1 MNNVNL
7 FEWIVGGIF
16 VGINAYRRY
25 NTPTTNRASTT
36 FQNFCIYYFFYLL
49 SVLAI
54 YMLIGAMLNSSPETI
69 GLLWGL
75 LTGDVRTTNTTLPSE
90 LQSLSPPMVSALFL
104 TTMLP
109 SLPWLSRYDQA
120 LLKVFW
126 DRGHIPQHVQKMA
139 VSMRRS
145 GFNFSPRQM
154 KQLRDHCESLQIS
167 CDSLSIDSST
177 NIDFRWARIN
187 VLLDSI
193 NEWQT
198 DDSGRLR
205 RFLQE
210 NKEELEK
217 LALSRDEIN
226 KDFHE
231 YKTVT
236 NQDRIASKL
245 EAILNKSLTELF
257 GNICL
262 FIARATCVSDLSESG
277 RSSRISQ
284 LGFEGGM
291 RGVDQ
296 ISARQIIGTVLAI
309 MVVFWLVS
317 HIQEMRK
324 PPQFRHF
331 DNVVFVTFLMA
342 FTYGSA
348 LIIALSLRR
357 HIGMGYNDLTG
368 QRSWIAYL
376 LVGLITACSWFLI
389 TFSYRY
395 ICNMLSGLDSADNFS
410 QVLTDVAWSYP
421 YALQSLALAVSI
433 SWILDFHQSRE
444 MSMELKLKQRIFDV
458 GFSMA
463 VLGAVSIIAFSWMEG
478 RWWFEGL
485 ATKSVEF
492 QNKTSLVWF
501 VLKGMAVAAV
511 VGWLVPL
518 WFHINR
524 TKAPDQIAGR
534 LIAMNK
540 NGLAKEIRNLEP
552 NELVKT
558 VAAVS
563 ASVAAIDDDISRN
576 EEDVYQ
582 IICGQLSG
590 LPNSDVDIDL
600 AKKEFDQ
607 CLKLLKSGGLELD
620 QRLKRFNHL
629 PLLTSLMPFVASSIA
644 LADGVYLDQE
654 REIVDRIKRMTNK
667 KRQAEAQIDS

>member
-7 FEWIVGGIF
+7 FEWIIGGIF

-49 SVLAI
+49 SVLSI

-69 GLLWGL
+69 GLLWSL
-75 LTGDVRTTNTTLPSE
+75 LTGNLNTTNTTLPGD
-90 LQSLSPPMVSALFL
+90 LKNLSPPMVSALFL

-120 LLKVFW
+120 LLNVFW

-154 KQLRDHCESLQIS
+154 KQLRNHCASLQIPY
-167 CDSLSIDSST
+167 DSLSIDTCT
-177 NIDFRWARIN
+177 NMDFRWARIN
-187 VLLDSI
+187 VLFDSVA
-193 NEWQT
+193 EWQN

-210 NKEELEK
+210 NKDELEK
-217 LALSRDEIN
+217 LSACRDEIN
-226 KDFHE
+226 NDFYE
-231 YKTVT
+231 YKTVK
-236 NQDRIASKL
+236 NQDRMVAKL
-245 EAILNKSLTELF
+245 ETILNKSMAELF
-257 GNICL
+257 GDITI

-296 ISARQIIGTVLAI
+296 ISTRQILGTVFAI
-309 MVVFWLVS
+309 MLVFLLVS
-317 HIQEMRK
+317 LIQELRK
-324 PPQFRHF
+324 FPQSRHF
-331 DNVVFVTFLMA
+331 DNVLFVTFLMA

-357 HIGMGYNDLTG
+357 HVGMGYNDLTG
-368 QRSWIAYL
+368 QRSWTAYL
-376 LVGLITACSWFLI
+376 LVGLITTCSWFLL

-395 ICNMLSGLDSADNFS
+395 ICNMLSGLDSEANFHK
-410 QVLTDVAWSYP
+410 VLIDVRWSYP

-444 MSMELKLKQRIFDV
+444 MAIELKLKQRIFDV
-458 GFSMA
+458 GVSVA
-463 VLGAVSIIAFSWMEG
+463 VLGGISLLAFYWMEG
-478 RWWFEGL
+478 WGWFEGL
-485 ATKSVEF
+485 ATKDAQF

-501 VLKGMAVAAV
+501 VTKGMAVAAV
-511 VGWLVPL
+511 VGWLVPM

-540 NGLAKEIRNLEP
+540 RGLSKEIRNLEP
-552 NELVKT
+552 NELVKS

-590 LPNSDVDIDL
+590 LPNSDVDIDH
-600 AKKEFDQ
+600 AKIEFDQ
-607 CLKLLKSGGLELD
+607 CLKLVKSGGLELE
-620 QRLKRFNHL
+620 QILKKIHHL
-629 PLLTSLMPFVASSIA
+629 RLLTALMPFVASSIA
-644 LADGVYLDQE
+644 FADGVYLEQE
-654 REIVDRIKRMTNK
+654 QELVERIKEMAKATPHK
-667 KRQAEAQIDS
+667 GV